1 MLPSN
6 QDNNL
11 SQRMAAMEK
20 ELAALVTAMADIH
33 QLMSE
38 IQVETK
44 KEREINYQELRTW
57 AKSNNSLLTMISS
70 AINAIDALKQ
80 KIIELPTSSTEPQK
94 LDLNL
99 EETLKSFGGGLKEVS
114 QKQKIIELPTSSTE
128 TQKSNPSLEEILK
141 NLARGLKEVS
151 QKITQLS
158 TTNQSQLTKIS
169 ESTSQHLSQLEQ
181 LKTSTEDDS
190 KGKRYWIAVGGG
202 VILLFGTTWMT
213 ISNITPIATKMGWA
227 IEKLARIEKKMGIK
241 TANDNMFQL
250 RQGK

>member
-1 MLPSN
+1 MLLSN
-6 QDNNL
+6 QDDNL

-20 ELAALVTAMADIH
+20 ELAALATAMADIH

-70 AINAIDALKQ
+70 AINAIDAL
-80 KIIELPTSSTEPQK
+80 
-94 LDLNL
+94 
-99 EETLKSFGGGLKEVS
+99 
-114 QKQKIIELPTSSTE
+114 KQKIIELPTSSTE

>member
-6 QDNNL
+6 QDHHL

-20 ELAALVTAMADIH
+20 ELAALATAMADIH

-57 AKSNNSLLTMISS
+57 AQSNNSLLTMISS

-80 KIIELPTSSTEPQK
+80 KIIELPTSSTEPPK
-94 LDLNL
+94 SNPNL
-99 EETLKSFGGGLKEVS
+99 EETLTSFGKGLRD
-114 QKQKIIELPTSSTE
+114 L
-128 TQKSNPSLEEILK
+128 
-141 NLARGLKEVS
+141 S
-151 QKITQLS
+151 QKIAQLS

-169 ESTSQHLSQLEQ
+169 QSTSQHLSQLEQ
-181 LKTSTEDDS
+181 LQTSTEDDS

-202 VILLFGTTWMT
+202 VILLFGATWMT

-227 IEKLARIEKKMGIK
+227 IEKLGRIEKRMGIK
-241 TANDNMFQL
+241 TANDRLLQIE
-250 RQGK
+250 RTK

>member
-6 QDNNL
+6 QDHHL

-57 AKSNNSLLTMISS
+57 AQSNNSLLTMISS

>member
-6 QDNNL
+6 QDHPL

-20 ELAALVTAMADIH
+20 ELAALATAMADIH

-57 AKSNNSLLTMISS
+57 AQSNNSLLTMISS

-80 KIIELPTSSTEPQK
+80 KIIEQPISSTEPQQSSP
-94 LDLNL
+94 NL
-99 EETLKSFGGGLKEVS
+99 EETLKNF
-114 QKQKIIELPTSSTE
+114 
-128 TQKSNPSLEEILK
+128 
-141 NLARGLKEVS
+141 ARGLKEVS
-151 QKITQLS
+151 QKIAQLS

-181 LKTSTEDDS
+181 LTTSTEEGN

-202 VILLFGTTWMT
+202 VILLFGATWMT
-213 ISNITPIATKMGWA
+213 ISNIAPIATKMGWA
-227 IEKLARIEKKMGIK
+227 IEKLGRIEKKMGIK
-241 TANDNMFQL
+241 TAKDGMFQIE
-250 RQGK
+250 RTK

>member
-1 MLPSN
+1 
-6 QDNNL
+6 
-11 SQRMAAMEK
+11 MAAMEK
-20 ELAALVTAMADIH
+20 ELATLATAMADIH

-57 AKSNNSLLTMISS
+57 AQSNNSLLAMISS
-70 AINAIDALKQ
+70 AIGAIDALKQ
-80 KIIELPTSSTEPQK
+80 KIIELPTFSTEPQK

-128 TQKSNPSLEEILK
+128 TQKSNPSLEETLK

-158 TTNQSQLTKIS
+158 TTNQSQLTNIS
-169 ESTSQHLSQLEQ
+169 QLTSQHLSQLER

-190 KGKRYWIAVGGG
+190 KGKQYWIAVGGG
-202 VILLFGTTWMT
+202 VILLLGATWMT
-213 ISNITPIATKMGWA
+213 MSNITPIATKMGWA
-227 IEKLARIEKKMGIK
+227 IEKLGRIEKKMGIK
-241 TANDNMFQL
+241 TANDGMFQL
-250 RQGK
+250 ERTK

>member
-1 MLPSN
+1 
-6 QDNNL
+6 
-11 SQRMAAMEK
+11 MAAMEK
-20 ELAALVTAMADIH
+20 ELATLATAMADIH

-57 AKSNNSLLTMISS
+57 AQSNNSLLAMISS
-70 AINAIDALKQ
+70 AIGAIDALKQ
-80 KIIELPTSSTEPQK
+80 KIIELPTFSTEPQK

-128 TQKSNPSLEEILK
+128 PQKLDLNLEETLK

-158 TTNQSQLTKIS
+158 TTNQSQLTNIS
-169 ESTSQHLSQLEQ
+169 QLTSQHLSQLER

-190 KGKRYWIAVGGG
+190 KGKQYWIAVGGG
-202 VILLFGTTWMT
+202 VILLLGATWMT
-213 ISNITPIATKMGWA
+213 MSNITPIATKMGWA
-227 IEKLARIEKKMGIK
+227 IEKLGRIEKKMGIK
-241 TANDNMFQL
+241 TAKDGMFQL
-250 RQGK
+250 ERTK